1 LRSTINEGFR
11 VTYRPPPGSAGAG
24 PAALALAPQARGF
37 VFVSETEIFGR
48 QRPRRPELHRRAV
61 ATPSQIDQLLDFSE
75 LVEGDFVVHIQ
86 HGIAVFRG
94 LTRLETAAGTR
105 EVISLEF
112 DDKVTLHVPLQEA
125 HLVSRY
131 VGLAKARPQLGRV
144 GTGRW
149 EKTRAA
155 AEHATLDLAAQ
166 LLEVQARRAA
176 QPGCAFEPDTAWQR
190 AFEASFPFAETPDQ
204 LRAISETKNDM
215 EQTRPMDRLV
225 CGDVGFGK
233 TEVAIRAAFKAV
245 MSGRQVAVLVPTT
258 VLAQQH
264 FNTFCERMGGYPVA
278 IEMLS
283 RFRSP
288 REQRRILAATVKG
301 EVDILIGTHRLIQR
315 DVAFKDLGLVVVDE
329 EQRFGVRHKEVF
341 KQWRAHVD
349 VLSMSATPIPRT
361 LYLALT
367 GARDLSVIESAPAD
381 RHPIQTI
388 VKTYDEAL
396 VIAAIRHET
405 RRGGQVF
412 YLHNRVLTIDAV
424 AQRLRELLP
433 DLSIAVGHGQM
444 GEDDLERIMTE
455 FVAGRHH
462 VLVCTTII
470 ESGLDIPNCNTILI
484 EGADRFGLSQLYQLR
499 GRVGRFKHQ
508 AYACTAILA

>member
-1 LRSTINEGFR
+1 MGFAVAKDGEEARVRELLDEGPLSKNLQPRFLRSTINEGFR
-11 VTYRPPPGSAGAG
+11 VTYRPEAGSVGAA
-24 PAALALAPQARGF
+24 PAALALAPHARGY

-48 QRPRRPELHRRAV
+48 ERPRRPGLHRRAV
-61 ATPSQIDQLLDFSE
+61 ATSSQIDQLLDFSE
-75 LVEGDFVVHIQ
+75 LVEGDFVVHVQ

-94 LTRLETAAGTR
+94 LTRLETAAGIR

-131 VGLAKARPQLGRV
+131 VGLAKARPQLGRI

-176 QPGCAFEPDTAWQR
+176 QPGYAFAPDTAWQR

-204 LRAISETKNDM
+204 LRAIGETKNDM

-264 FNTFCERMGGYPVA
+264 FNTFRERMAGYPVA

-288 REQRRILAATVKG
+288 RGTTPDPRRHGQRRG
-301 EVDILIGTHRLIQR
+301 GH
-315 DVAFKDLGLVVVDE
+315 
-329 EQRFGVRHKEVF
+329 
-341 KQWRAHVD
+341 
-349 VLSMSATPIPRT
+349 P
-361 LYLALT
+361 
-367 GARDLSVIESAPAD
+367 D
-381 RHPIQTI
+381 RHPSP
-388 VKTYDEAL
+388 DP
-396 VIAAIRHET
+396 T
-405 RRGGQVF
+405 RRSVQGPGVGG
-412 YLHNRVLTIDAV
+412 
-424 AQRLRELLP
+424 
-433 DLSIAVGHGQM
+433 
-444 GEDDLERIMTE
+444 
-455 FVAGRHH
+455 GRRG
-462 VLVCTTII
+462 TTIRRQAQGGVQTVARACQRAVD
-470 ESGLDIPNCNTILI
+470 ERNPDSPHAIP
-484 EGADRFGLSQLYQLR
+484 
-499 GRVGRFKHQ
+499 V
-508 AYACTAILA
+508 AYRRARPERH